1 MVNYMLIGLLISGII
16 YKPTRTMTIQIIEL
30 TFKLLLTL
38 VKALINCIKAMKKD
52 FVDAEIINED
62 EN

>member
-1 MVNYMLIGLLISGII
+1 MLIGLLISGII